1 MRLLLLCLSLIAS
14 IGINAKMS
22 TGLEVVQTL
31 SSNQGDDIPAELA
44 DYFKKFKE
52 MDDKLPDVEGT
63 ISSIIAPSGSK
74 MNRCE
79 RIDAPKFALFYNNSH
94 CMFAKG
100 NGDYVIIANYNIPKE
115 VSFFVTKTY
124 PDGSGF
130 HNVTIN
136 NEYSWGKYVTPY
148 INIYANPEIS
158 YYYTPE
164 VKAPDGETGAWMNNT
179 DGTWTMVDTHNP
191 SGTFNIDGVNEW
203 GLVEKVWTASTL
215 PDLKIVQDS
224 YTKIEVYKGKELV
237 KTFDPKMVAE
247 YKLSNPDSEKIKA
260 DGIAAKMKPVVGT
273 YTYSD
278 ETVTGNQK
286 KTCTINLKADG
297 TCSATIK
304 WYYKNVEINRVT
316 GAKITDVFNATY
328 VFEKDCKWTYD
339 SSRDAFAI
347 FLSLSNSVPTTSV
360 VTNGA
365 KKRTMNASEII
376 YAGNELL
383 KDFNRNVYVPTNN
396 YTQLKGLDIPRV
408 MNRVTSTAK
417 SGTTTKRP
425 VRKK

>member
-1 MRLLLLCLSLIAS
+1 MSKMRLLLLCLSLIAS
-14 IGINAKMS
+14 IGINAKTS

-52 MDDKLPDVEGT
+52 MDDKLPDVEGA
-63 ISSIIAPSGSK
+63 ISSIIAPSGSM

-100 NGDYVIIANYNIPKE
+100 NGDYVIIANYNNPKD
-115 VSFFVTKTY
+115 VCFFVTKTY

-136 NEYSWGKYVTPY
+136 NEYSWGKYVAPY
-148 INIYANPEIS
+148 INIYANPGIG

-215 PDLKIVQDS
+215 PDLKIVQNS

-237 KTFDPKMVAE
+237 KTFDPKLVSE

-260 DGIAAKMKPVVGT
+260 EEIAAKMKPIVGT
-273 YTYSD
+273 YTFSD

-286 KTCTINLKADG
+286 KTYTITLKADG

-304 WYYKNVEINRVT
+304 WYWKNVEVNRVT
-316 GAKITDVFNATY
+316 GVTITDVYNAT
-328 VFEKDCKWTYD
+328 FTFNKECKWTYD
-339 SSRDAFAI
+339 QSRDAFAI
-347 FLSLSNSVPTTSV
+347 FLSISHSVPTGTV
-360 VTNGA
+360 VTNGV
-365 KKRTMNASEII
+365 KKRSLQPMEAI
-376 YAGNELL
+376 YAAEELS
-383 KDFNRNVYVPTNN
+383 KAINNNVYVPTNN
-396 YTQLKGLDIPRV
+396 NTQLKGLDIPYV
-408 MNRVTSTAK
+408 MKKKVATAAK
-417 SGTTTKRP
+417 SSTTN
-425 VRKK
+425 KK